1 MKSKK
6 ISLVFIFTLA
16 AALIS
21 VNLVFAESIKG
32 SIKVKRSDK
41 ASYSKLV
48 KISIPEVIHKIKLKY
63 PQSPIKSIRLQEE
76 DGYLVYETLF
86 LDNGKEI
93 DAKVDAGNGSIL
105 KTEFAGEE
113 KNKKE
118 IDEKNDGEK
127 EQALEKEKEGVKNK
141 SEVKSDVSLK
151 DSNGK
156 AAQELAAF
164 PMDKAV
170 EVAISSFPGKAVKV
184 ELENENNTLVYGVEI
199 VSSKGN
205 IADVK
210 IDAANGK
217 LLKIEKDEDKEKSE
231 KEEKEEQGENED

>member
-6 ISLVFIFTLA
+6 MSLVFIFTLT
-16 AALIS
+16 AALIY

-63 PQSPIKSIRLQEE
+63 PKSQIKSIRLQEE

-86 LDNGKEI
+86 LENGKEI

-105 KTEFAGEE
+105 KTEVAEEE

-127 EQALEKEKEGVKNK
+127 EQAVEKKEGGKDK
-141 SEVKSDVSLK
+141 SEVKSDISLK

-156 AAQELAAF
+156 AVQELAAF

-170 EVAISSFPGKAVKV
+170 EIAISSFPGKAVKV

-199 VSSKGN
+199 VSSKGDV
-205 IADVK
+205 ADVK

-231 KEEKEEQGENED
+231 KKEKEEEGENED

>member
-32 SIKVKRSDK
+32 SIKVERSDK

-48 KISIPEVIHKIKLKY
+48 KISIPEVINKIKLKY
-63 PQSPIKSIRLQEE
+63 PKSQIKSIRLQEE

-86 LDNGKEI
+86 LENGKEI

-105 KTEFAGEE
+105 KTEVAEEE

-127 EQALEKEKEGVKNK
+127 EQAVEKEEGGKDK
-141 SEVKSDVSLK
+141 SEVKSDISLK

-156 AAQELAAF
+156 AVQELAAF

-170 EVAISSFPGKAVKV
+170 EIAISSFPGKAVKV

-199 VSSKGN
+199 VSSKGDV
-205 IADVK
+205 ADVK

-217 LLKIEKDEDKEKSE
+217 LLKIKKDEDKEKSE
-231 KEEKEEQGENED
+231 KKEKEEEGENEH